1 MIQAKSLVKTFGET
15 VAVDHASFHV
25 SEGQIVGFLGP
36 NGAGKTTTIR
46 ILTSFMPATEGT
58 ATVGGYDVHDESIA
72 VRRIIGYLP
81 ESVPLYG
88 EMRVKE
94 YLNYRARLKGIRPA
108 GERRRRIQELM
119 QRCRVA
125 DVQRKQCGQLS
136 KGYRQRVGLA
146 DALIHDPKVLILD
159 EPTIGLDPNQIR
171 ETRRLIKE
179 LGKDHTVLLCTH
191 MLPEVEMICDHVII
205 IHRGRIAA
213 TGSPAELKEKY
224 ARTSDLLLEAE
235 GPQDRIE
242 ELLLGIDGVASA
254 KRRLEEG
261 RAIFR
266 IETRPQVDVRAV
278 VSRRLCERG
287 WPILELHRRAATLED
302 IFVSITMREE

>member
-1 MIQAKSLVKTFGET
+1 
-15 VAVDHASFHV
+15 
-25 SEGQIVGFLGP
+25 
-36 NGAGKTTTIR
+36 
-46 ILTSFMPATEGT
+46 
-58 ATVGGYDVHDESIA
+58 
-72 VRRIIGYLP
+72 
-81 ESVPLYG
+81 
-88 EMRVKE
+88 
-94 YLNYRARLKGIRPA
+94 
-108 GERRRRIQELM
+108 M

-125 DVQRKQCGQLS
+125 DVQRKPCGQLS

-146 DALIHDPKVLILD
+146 DVLLHDPKILILD

-179 LGKDHTVLLCTH
+179 LGKDHTVLLSTH

-213 TGSPAELKEKY
+213 TGTPSELREKY
-224 ARTSDLLLEAE
+224 ARASDLLLEAE

-242 ELLLGIDGVASA
+242 EVLLAIDGVASVS
-254 KRRLEEG
+254 RRLDEG
-261 RAIFR
+261 RSVFR
-266 IETRPQVDVRAV
+266 IETRPQADVRPV
-278 VSRRLCERG
+278 LSKRLCERG

>member
-146 DALIHDPKVLILD
+146 
-159 EPTIGLDPNQIR
+159 Q
-171 ETRRLIKE
+171 
-179 LGKDHTVLLCTH
+179 
-191 MLPEVEMICDHVII
+191 
-205 IHRGRIAA
+205 
-213 TGSPAELKEKY
+213 AE
-224 ARTSDLLLEAE
+224 
-235 GPQDRIE
+235 
-242 ELLLGIDGVASA
+242 
-254 KRRLEEG
+254 
-261 RAIFR
+261 
-266 IETRPQVDVRAV
+266 
-278 VSRRLCERG
+278 
-287 WPILELHRRAATLED
+287 RAAPRSLT
-302 IFVSITMREE
+302 